1 MHPRPQYSVPHPPPQ
16 ILEASLPL
24 WSPAQLA
31 TSLGHSLAHWDGCT
45 DLWVFAYGSLIWK
58 PEMRVAETRNA
69 KIFGFHRSLCLWS
82 TVNRGTPDCPGLV
95 LALDA
100 GGSCQGVSFRIAAA
114 DVRSEFALLWKR
126 EMMRG
131 SYRPMWLK
139 THTPGGA
146 VHALAFV
153 MNRHV
158 PTYAGR
164 LGDVQVIEVL
174 TRACGRCGT
183 SAEYVCRTVAALEE
197 RGLCDERLARY
208 RNLLAAYRSA
218 DPRTHSS

>member
-1 MHPRPQYSVPHPPPQ
+1 MNARLKPPHPAGLDRAIDELMPM
-16 ILEASLPL
+16 
-24 WSPAQLA
+24 WSEAQLA
-31 TSLGHSLAHWDGCT
+31 ASLSRVLAHWDGRS

-58 PEMRVAETRNA
+58 PEVRYAEARNA

-82 TVNRGTPDCPGLV
+82 TVNRGTPQCPGLV

-100 GGSCQGVSFRIAAA
+100 GGSCQGVALRVRGD
-114 DVRSEFALLWKR
+114 DVGSEFAALWRR

-139 THTPGGA
+139 THTPSGA

-153 MNRHV
+153 MNRHM

-164 LGDVQVIEVL
+164 LSDAHVVDVL
-174 TRACGRCGT
+174 TRAHGRCGS
-183 SAEYVCRTVAALEE
+183 SAEYVCNTAAALEA
-197 RGLCDERLARY
+197 RGLDDERLSHYRDLLNARSLRRY
-208 RNLLAAYRSA
+208 G
-218 DPRTHSS
+218 